1 MISIVVL
8 VVSWLLGCWA
18 GKLIWHKKEEPIKP
32 ITDNKVMLDELIA
45 EQVREAIAEKKKREP
60 VWPNELEISADKD
73 FMHIAMYECTGNERS
88 LVGRFQ
94 MTRAQAANVVEK
106 IVARF

>member
-1 MISIVVL
+1 MISIVAL

-32 ITDNKVMLDELIA
+32 INDSRAMLDELIA

-60 VWPNELEISADKD
+60 VWPNELEISGDKD
-73 FMHIAMYECTGNERS
+73 FIDIALYECAKNERS
-88 LVGRFQ
+88 LVGRIK
-94 MTRAQAANVVEK
+94 MTRAQAATVVEK